1 MVRCN
6 HTQHALASFPVYSI
20 GFVADD
26 KVVLGGGGGASRSGI
41 KNKLRLYKVDPKS
54 LDLVNELELDPGEDA
69 PMSMAVARKSQDIIC
84 GINSTL
90 EKRKN
95 DNQNCR
101 VYQVSKED
109 KLEKKQTTSTLSIEN
124 DEDDDYQ
131 VGGVTLP
138 GRAYGLTES
147 SPAQKVTT
155 LSPEG
160 DLLAVGSTTNQVA
173 LLSFPALKPVA
184 APFDI
189 PKSGGDIFD
198 VDFHDEHAVICGS
211 KTIYFVRLPSSKS
224 EKRNSKTALE
234 VATTVALPSL
244 PGLATG
250 STCSFRAARMVNNN
264 DSEGQSTGK
273 LLYAVVN
280 TTPPRSARGG
290 SRAAF
295 VCVFQ
300 QQDKSSEWGLVKNR
314 SASSKAITVFDVNGA
329 GTLLAYGSS
338 DLSVGIL
345 DAKTLAPLLSIL
357 NAHEFPATVLKFN
370 PSSTLLISGS
380 ADNSVRVV
388 EVPSSLGE
396 KSNGALMAIVW
407 VLLAVFVVLLGVLL
421 QSRGSI
427 RL

>member
-6 HTQHALASFPVYSI
+6 HTQHALPSFPVYSI

-41 KNKLRLYKVDPKS
+41 KNKLRLYNVDSKS

-69 PMSMAVARKSQDIIC
+69 PMSMAIARKSQDIIC

-101 VYQVSKED
+101 VYHVSKED
-109 KLEKKQTTSTLSIEN
+109 KLEKKQTTSTLTIEN

-131 VGGVTLP
+131 
-138 GRAYGLTES
+138 
-147 SPAQKVTT
+147 KVTT
-155 LSPEG
+155 LSPDG
-160 DLLAVGSTTNQVA
+160 GIFAVGSTNNQVA
-173 LLSFPALKPVA
+173 LLSFPALEPIA
-184 APFDI
+184 SPFDI
-189 PKSGGDIFD
+189 PKSGGDVFD
-198 VDFHDEHAVICGS
+198 VDFYDEYAVICGS
-211 KTIYFVRLPSSKS
+211 KTIYFVRLPSSKLG
-224 EKRNSKTALE
+224 KRNAKTALE
-234 VATTVALPSL
+234 VATTVALPTL

-250 STCSFRAARMVNNN
+250 TTCSFRAARMVNNN
-264 DSEGQSTGK
+264 DSEGQSAGK

-300 QQDKSSEWGLVKNR
+300 QQDKSPEWGLVKNR

-338 DLSVGIL
+338 DLSIGIL
-345 DAKTLAPLLSIL
+345 DAKTLAVS
-357 NAHEFPATVLKFN
+357 
-370 PSSTLLISGS
+370 PSRS
-380 ADNSVRVV
+380 
-388 EVPSSLGE
+388 
-396 KSNGALMAIVW
+396 KSDDDH
-407 VLLAVFVVLLGVLL
+407 FH
-421 QSRGSI
+421 
-427 RL
+427 

>member
-6 HTQHALASFPVYSI
+6 HTQHSLPSFPVYSI
-20 GFVADD
+20 GFVTDD

-41 KNKLRLYKVDPKS
+41 KNKLRLYDVKSTS
-54 LDLVNELELDPGEDA
+54 LDLLNELELDPGEDA
-69 PMSMAVARKSQDIIC
+69 PMSMAVAHKSQDIVC

-101 VYQVSKED
+101 VYHVSKED
-109 KLEKKQTTSTLSIEN
+109 KLEKKQTTSTLTIEN
-124 DEDDDYQ
+124 DEDDDY
-131 VGGVTLP
+131 
-138 GRAYGLTES
+138 
-147 SPAQKVTT
+147 QKVTT

-160 DLLAVGSTTNQVA
+160 DLLAVGSTTNQVVF
-173 LLSFPALKPVA
+173 LSFPALKPVA

-189 PKSGGDIFD
+189 PKSGGEIFD
-198 VDFHDEHAVICGS
+198 VDFHDEQAVVCGS
-211 KTIYFVRLPSSKS
+211 KTIYFVKLPSSKS
-224 EKRNSKTALE
+224 GKGGAKGALE

-250 STCSFRAARMVNNN
+250 TTCSFRAARTAKAN
-264 DSEGQSTGK
+264 DSEGQSSTK

-300 QQDKSSEWGLVKNR
+300 QQDKSVEWGLVKSR

-338 DLSVGIL
+338 DLSIGIL

-357 NAHEFPATVLKFN
+357 NAHEFPSTVLRFN
-370 PSSTLLISGS
+370 PSSTMLISGS

-396 KSNGALMAIVW
+396 KSNGALITVIW
-407 VLLAVFVVLLGVLL
+407 VLLAVLVVLLGVFL
-421 QSRGSI
+421 QSGGSI

>member
-1 MVRCN
+1 MVRAN
-6 HTQHALASFPVYSI
+6 HTQHPLASFPVYSI

-69 PMSMAVARKSQDIIC
+69 PMSMAVARKSQNIIC

-101 VYQVSKED
+101 VYHISKED
-109 KLEKKQTTSTLSIEN
+109 KLEKKQTASTLTIEN
-124 DEDDDYQ
+124 DEDDDY
-131 VGGVTLP
+131 
-138 GRAYGLTES
+138 
-147 SPAQKVTT
+147 QKVTT

-173 LLSFPALKPVA
+173 LLSFPALEPLA
-184 APFDI
+184 TPFDI

-198 VDFHDEHAVICGS
+198 VDFHGEQAVICGS

-224 EKRNSKTALE
+224 EKRNGKTSLE
-234 VATTVALPSL
+234 VATTVALPTL
-244 PGLATG
+244 PGLAKGT
-250 STCSFRAARMVNNN
+250 TCSFRAARMVNNN
-264 DSEGQSTGK
+264 DPAGESTGK

-280 TTPPRSARGG
+280 TAPPRSARGG

-388 EVPSSLGE
+388 EVPSSLRE
-396 KSNGALMAIVW
+396 KSNGAFMAIIW